1 MADSSDPASFQTTH
15 WSLVLLAAERGTSDA
30 EAAIAQ
36 LCSGYWQPVYGFLRR
51 SGESVHAAQD
61 LTQEFFCRLLA
72 KNYLQAADPERG
84 RFRSFLLAA
93 VKHFLA
99 NERKAAR
106 TQKRGGGQQVL
117 SLDFQLAEA
126 TYQNEPADERTPE
139 QLFEQQWAVL
149 LLERVLQRLEH
160 ENLSAGK
167 EAAWPLYRSAL
178 IPASDT
184 LSYADIA
191 AQLGTTE
198 AVVKMTVHRLRKRY
212 RELLR
217 DEIAQT
223 VAEPAEIEQE
233 MRDLLLLLSAR

>member
-1 MADSSDPASFQTTH
+1 MADSSHPASFQTTH

-36 LCSGYWQPVYGFLRR
+36 LCAGYWQPVYGFLRR

-72 KNYLQAADPERG
+72 KNYLQAADPQRG

-106 TQKRGGGQQVL
+106 TQKRGGGQQLL
-117 SLDFQLAEA
+117 SLDFQKAETA
-126 TYQNEPADERTPE
+126 YQSEPADQRTPE

-149 LLERVLQRLEH
+149 LLERVLQRLE
-160 ENLSAGK
+160 EQNSTPEK
-167 EAAWPLYRSAL
+167 RAAWPLYRSAL
-178 IPASDT
+178 IPGSDALSHAEIASK
-184 LSYADIA
+184 LR
-191 AQLGTTE
+191 TTE
-198 AVVKMTVHRLRKRY
+198 AAVKMTVHRLRKRY

-233 MRDLLLLLSAR
+233 MRDLLQLISVR